1 MNNDIKEY
9 IKELQHLKSIGVISG
24 DQAKELDNLI
34 KIMEDLDSK
43 NNSFKADKDAFK
55 LPIKFVNTSKNENP
69 TWAKDGDSGF
79 DLRAEL
85 SEVGGKLTLKPLER
99 TLIPTG
105 LYFELPTGYE
115 LQIRPRSGHSFKTG
129 LMAILGTVDCFSKDM
144 VVKTVEGDK
153 KIGDLRIDDII
164 FSFNVNTQSIE
175 KDTIVKI
182 LNTGVQEVLKIH
194 TEDGVLEVT
203 ENTEVFTNNGYKLAC
218 NLNEDDLLLSF

>member
-1 MNNDIKEY
+1 
-9 IKELQHLKSIGVISG
+9 
-24 DQAKELDNLI
+24 
-34 KIMEDLDSK
+34 
-43 NNSFKADKDAFK
+43 
-55 LPIKFVNTSKNENP
+55 
-69 TWAKDGDSGF
+69 
-79 DLRAEL
+79 
-85 SEVGGKLTLKPLER
+85 
-99 TLIPTG
+99 
-105 LYFELPTGYE
+105 
-115 LQIRPRSGHSFKTG
+115 
-129 LMAILGTVDCFSKDM
+129 MAILGTVDCFSKDM

>member
-129 LMAILGTVDCFSKDM
+129 LMAILGTVDTGYRGEIKVIMINLS
-144 VVKTVEGDK
+144 DK
-153 KIGDLRIDDII
+153 EQII
-164 FSFNVNTQSIE
+164 EQGERVAQGVIAPRVSNDFGAMIE
-175 KDTIVKI
+175 LESVSEMSETERG
-182 LNTGVQEVLKIH
+182 TGGFGSTGK
-194 TEDGVLEVT
+194 
-203 ENTEVFTNNGYKLAC
+203 K
-218 NLNEDDLLLSF
+218 

>member
-1 MNNDIKEY
+1 LKLLKNTIQMNNDIKEY

-129 LMAILGTVDCFSKDM
+129 LMAILGTVDTGYRGEIKVIMINLS
-144 VVKTVEGDK
+144 DK
-153 KIGDLRIDDII
+153 EQII
-164 FSFNVNTQSIE
+164 EQGERVAQGVIAPRVSNDFGAMIE
-175 KDTIVKI
+175 LESVSEMSETERG
-182 LNTGVQEVLKIH
+182 TGGFGSTGK
-194 TEDGVLEVT
+194 
-203 ENTEVFTNNGYKLAC
+203 K
-218 NLNEDDLLLSF
+218 

>member
-129 LMAILGTVDCFSKDM
+129 LMAILGTVDTGYRGEIKVIMINLS
-144 VVKTVEGDK
+144 DK
-153 KIGDLRIDDII
+153 EQII
-164 FSFNVNTQSIE
+164 EQGERVAQGVIAPRVSNDFGTMIE
-175 KDTIVKI
+175 LESVSEMSETERG
-182 LNTGVQEVLKIH
+182 TGGFGSTGK
-194 TEDGVLEVT
+194 
-203 ENTEVFTNNGYKLAC
+203 K
-218 NLNEDDLLLSF
+218 